1 MRDLK
6 QNKRKT
12 EILDELNKAD
22 ARMELSCLH
31 PGAGVARLRQAFEA
45 RDVVFLVDKDALARI
60 EVPFMNASYAMY
72 VENLKGEDVLAVLRR
87 LAIETEQ
94 MNKEQRRD
102 AEFESVELR
111 AATEQDRKT
120 FSALLGR
127 DISGVDLQTVDE
139 RARNRA
145 GGDAHSGSDKSHT
158 RTAVVVTAHEGARPV
173 TVSALSPEIQQ
184 FFAKH
189 RTRRAGS
196 VHMLIYV
203 NGK

>member
-1 MRDLK
+1 
-6 QNKRKT
+6 
-12 EILDELNKAD
+12 
-22 ARMELSCLH
+22 
-31 PGAGVARLRQAFEA
+31 
-45 RDVVFLVDKDALARI
+45 
-60 EVPFMNASYAMY
+60 MNASYAMY
-72 VENLKGEDVLAVLRR
+72 VENLKIDDILAVLRQ

-102 AEFESVELR
+102 AEFESIEIR
-111 AATEQDRKT
+111 SATEQDRKG
-120 FSALLGR
+120 FSALLGN
-127 DISGVDLQTVDE
+127 DISGVDLQTADE

-145 GGDAHSGSDKSHT
+145 GEGGVQTDAHSGSDRSST
-158 RTAVVVTAHEGARPV
+158 RTAVIVTAHEGARPV
-173 TVSALSPEIQQ
+173 TVTALSPEIQQ